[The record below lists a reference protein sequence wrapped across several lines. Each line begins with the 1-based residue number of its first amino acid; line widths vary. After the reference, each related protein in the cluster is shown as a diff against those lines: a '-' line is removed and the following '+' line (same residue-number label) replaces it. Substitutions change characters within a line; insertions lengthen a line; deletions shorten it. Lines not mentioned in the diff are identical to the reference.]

1 MAQPIP
7 YMQFYFADYDAD
19 TAHLSTFEH
28 GVYFLL
34 IKAYWKSGRALAD
47 NDRRLA
53 ILAGLSQAEWQEVRP
68 DILPFFAVADG
79 LWVHKRIEAELAK
92 VRGRAEQARAS
103 GAEGARR
110 RWAARP
116 GTQVGDREAAAGPPE
131 LPGIGALAGDLNGHP
146 NGDPIAQP
154 NGDPNGDP
162 IGEIMAISD
171 SDSDSDSEIEEES
184 SSGSIASLV
193 AAWDAMA
200 NAHGLPAIRTMTE
213 ARRRS
218 ARARLREH
226 GEADVLRAIALIA
239 ERPFLLGGGRRGW
252 KADLDWL
259 LRPASIP
266 RILEGQRYLSCDE
279 EDDRP
284 SGWRA

>member
-1 MAQPIP
+1 
-7 YMQFYFADYDAD
+7 MQFYFADYDAD
-19 TAHLSTFEH
+19 TAHLSTLEH

-34 IKAYWKSGRALAD
+34 IKAYWKSGRALPD

-53 ILAGLSQAEWQEVRP
+53 ILAGLSLGEWQKARP
-68 DILPFFAVADG
+68 DIAAFFAIGDG
-79 LWVHKRIEAELAK
+79 LWRHKRVEAELENL
-92 VRGRAEQARAS
+92 RARVELARAS

-116 GTQVGDREAAAGPPE
+116 GKQSGDREAGAAEPD
-131 LPGIGALAGDLNGHP
+131 LLGIGAADGDPNGHP
-146 NGDPIAQP
+146 DGDPIGPP
-154 NGDPNGDP
+154 NGDPNG
-162 IGEIMAISD
+162 EIMAISESD
-171 SDSDSDSEIEEES
+171 SDSDSDSEFREEEES
-184 SSGSIASLV
+184 SSAPIAALRS
-193 AAWDAMA
+193 AWDAMA
-200 NAHGLPAIRTMTE
+200 RANGLPAIRTLTE

-226 GEADVLRAIALIA
+226 GQADVLRAIALVA

-266 RILEGQRYLSCDE
+266 LILEGQRYLGCDE
-279 EDDRP
+279 EDEKP
-284 SGWRA
+284 SGWRR